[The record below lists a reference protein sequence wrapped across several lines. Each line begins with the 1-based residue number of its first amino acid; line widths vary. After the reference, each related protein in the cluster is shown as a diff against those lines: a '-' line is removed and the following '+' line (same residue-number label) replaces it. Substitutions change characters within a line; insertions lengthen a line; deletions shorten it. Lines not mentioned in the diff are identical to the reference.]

1 MADTICLLGDSV
13 AKGIVCT
20 EPGGRYTHSPCAF
33 LRRICEEASLTLL
46 DHARFGCT
54 LSKAQALAGRLSSE
68 FAGSRATLILLGGN
82 DCDYDWSAI
91 AAAPAADHACCTPL
105 PVFESGYISLVSRI
119 QKEGGRPVLLSMVPV
134 LGRRYYRWIT
144 ARYGE
149 AGIREYLMHFE
160 HIEHWNELYNL
171 SLYRIAAACRVP
183 LVDLRSALLCRRDIG
198 SFYCA
203 DGIHPNEAG
212 HSLLYEHCRQQL
224 LQAIAAQPALP
235 RGTA

>member
-20 EPGGRYTHSPCAF
+20 EPGGRYAHSPCAF

-119 QKEGGRPVLLSMVPV
+119 QKEADGLCSSAWFRCWAGG
-134 LGRRYYRWIT
+134 IT
-144 ARYGE
+144 A
-149 AGIREYLMHFE
+149 
-160 HIEHWNELYNL
+160 
-171 SLYRIAAACRVP
+171 
-183 LVDLRSALLCRRDIG
+183 G
-198 SFYCA
+198 S
-203 DGIHPNEAG
+203 
-212 HSLLYEHCRQQL
+212 R
-224 LQAIAAQPALP
+224 
-235 RGTA
+235 RGTARPESGST